1 MSGNGSER
9 LYVNN
14 QGRIV
19 VNGTGEPIGASGVFQ
34 VNGAIYAT
42 AAYFG
47 NGTNNYIGA
56 YSGNMLVY
64 SQSGT
69 TIYLGGGIGNRQN
82 DVQVGNGW
90 LSVINNNTAGAFGV
104 NQFIPLASHNYGANP
119 DATIQGYDNN
129 NGGVV
134 TLYNND
140 TTISAAQKLGIL
152 QWVGRDD
159 QTQGYTM
166 GQIICS
172 AQQSPSSGSNGGGNL
187 DFLTAAT
194 GVGAAPAT
202 RMRINYQGNVGINNT
217 SPSARLDVTG
227 DVEIEGNIVNSK
239 TGIGVSNLFRTEVS
253 TPKIIMGDENGYW
266 TGSSIEYNVDQTDVY
281 VNKTKFGWDV
291 DPTELIHIN
300 KGSMRFESAGI
311 KDNTN
316 DPGAA
321 GQALY
326 SAGAD
331 SLLWQYV
338 SFPIASSFYHSS
350 FNASPH
356 WLPIGYIVESTSI
369 NYYNAM
375 VAPYNGRVR
384 KVVMR
389 WVSGTTPTATA
400 VTFRTNV
407 NGTTSPTSYPA
418 TVTGGGTT
426 SMVVTRDFG
435 ISGFTFNEGDRFSL
449 GFTTSGGTGL
459 LYGFAFSII
468 VQYTENTP

>member
-1 MSGNGSER
+1 MNGN
-9 LYVNN
+9 
-14 QGRIV
+14 
-19 VNGTGEPIGASGVFQ
+19 
-34 VNGAIYAT
+34 IYAS

-56 YSGNMLVY
+56 YSGNMLIY
-64 SQSGT
+64 SQTGT
-69 TIYLGGGIGNRQN
+69 KIYLGGGIGNRQN

-90 LSVINNNTAGAFGV
+90 LSVINNNTAGAFAV
-104 NQFIPLASHNYGANP
+104 NQFLPSTSHTYGANP
-119 DATIQGYDNN
+119 DAVIQGYDNN

-159 QTQGYTM
+159 QTAGYTM

-172 AQQSPSSGSNGGGNL
+172 AQQSPQSGTNGGGNL
-187 DFLTAAT
+187 DFLTAAA
-194 GVGAAPAT
+194 GAGSFPTT

-217 SPSARLDVTG
+217 LPSARLDVVG

-239 TGIGVSNLFRTEVS
+239 TGVGLSNLFRTEMG

-266 TGSSIEYNVDQTDVY
+266 TGSKIEYDVDQRDIYFT
-281 VNKTKFGWDV
+281 KTSAGWQV
-291 DPTELIHIN
+291 DPTELIHIKSGN
-300 KGSMRFESAGI
+300 MRFEKAGI
-311 KDNTN
+311 KDNNN
-316 DPGAA
+316 DPGAE

-326 SAGAD
+326 SGGSEAVT
-331 SLLWQYV
+331 WQYV
-338 SFPIASSFYHSS
+338 SFPIASSFSHTSS
-350 FNASPH
+350 TSNSTIY
-356 WLPIGYIVESTSI
+356 WLPVGYVVESTNL

-389 WVSGTTPTATA
+389 WVSGATPTATS
-400 VTFRTNV
+400 VTFRKNI
-407 NGTTSPTSYPA
+407 NGFTIATTYPA

-435 ISGFTFNEGDRFSL
+435 VSGFTFNEGDRFSL
-449 GFTTSGGTGL
+449 GFTSDGGTRL
-459 LYGFAFSII
+459 LQGMAVTII
-468 VQYTENTP
+468 VQYTENTD